1 MIKEMIASFGG
12 KVNTRFSKSTSEY
25 RFHIMNCYPINDDL
39 ILILFY
45 NISTSRKE
53 FGYDQIQD
61 GQKEP
66 SRGNQF
72 TSAAE
77 TVARAT
83 NV

>member
-1 MIKEMIASFGG
+1 MMIYF
-12 KVNTRFSKSTSEY
+12 
-25 RFHIMNCYPINDDL
+25 
-39 ILILFY
+39 LFY
-45 NISTSRKE
+45 STVYLLAEEVS
-53 FGYDQIQD
+53 GYDQIQD

-72 TSAAE
+72 TATAE